1 VKQARQFIYV
11 GFSPIYKFAADEAI
25 PANLF
30 FKLPF
35 IALAK
40 LPQLVR
46 VNEGGVSA
54 VIDRRRSYFDTIK
67 SELSVNFKMFF
78 ASFFKFSSRF

>member
-1 VKQARQFIYV
+1 VKQARKFIYI

-25 PANLF
+25 PADLS
-30 FKLPF
+30 FKLLF

-40 LPQLVR
+40 LLQLVR
-46 VNEGGVSA
+46 VNEGRVSA

-67 SELSVNFKMFF
+67 S
-78 ASFFKFSSRF
+78 

>member
-1 VKQARQFIYV
+1 MKQARQFIYV
-11 GFSPIYKFAADEAI
+11 GFSPIYKFAADKAV
-25 PANLF
+25 PA
-30 FKLPF
+30 KLPFKDLF

-46 VNEGGVSA
+46 ANESGVSA

-78 ASFFKFSSRF
+78 ASFL